1 MASKRNSLGKG
12 IDSLIPARVHPTEEI
27 SGIEAGKDERETVR
41 MIRISR
47 IEPNREQPRKKFDEH
62 TLEELAESIRQH
74 GVIQPLIVQEKN
86 GYYEIIAGER
96 RWRAAKLAGLSELPA
111 IVRDLS
117 VQEAMEISLIEN
129 IQREDLNPIEEAAAY
144 QRLIDEFNLK
154 QEELAGKVSK
164 SRTAITNSL
173 RLLKLTKE
181 VQAMVAE
188 GVLSGGHARC
198 LVVIENETKQIEI
211 ANKIAENHLSVRE
224 TEKLIKTIQANG
236 GKKKPEKKTDSALE
250 AVYEDIEKQLKEIFG
265 TKVEIKKNNKNA
277 GKIEISY
284 YSQEELERILEFMRA
299 ECGTN

>member
-12 IDSLIPARVHPTEEI
+12 IDSLIPTRVHSSEEI
-27 SGIEAGKDERETVR
+27 NGTEAGKDERETIR
-41 MIRISR
+41 MVRISR
-47 IEPNREQPRKKFDEH
+47 IEPNREQPRKKFEEH

-96 RWRAAKLAGLSELPA
+96 RWRAAKLAGLTELPV
-111 IVRDLS
+111 IVRELS
-117 VQEAMEISLIEN
+117 VQEAMQISLIEN
-129 IQREDLNPIEEAAAY
+129 IQREDLNPIEEATAY

-154 QEELAGKVSK
+154 QEELADRVSK

-173 RLLKLTKE
+173 RLLKLTKD
-181 VQAMVAE
+181 VQEMVAE

-211 ANKIAENHLSVRE
+211 ANKIVENHLSVRE
-224 TEKLIKTIQANG
+224 TEKLIKNIQAK
-236 GKKKPEKKTDSALE
+236 GKKKKTKEKTDPALE
-250 AVYEDIEKQLKEIFG
+250 AVYEDIEKQLKEILG
-265 TKVEIKKNNKNA
+265 TKVEIKKKNKNA

-284 YSQEELERILEFMRA
+284 YSQEELERVLEFMRKA
-299 ECGTN
+299 CGAT